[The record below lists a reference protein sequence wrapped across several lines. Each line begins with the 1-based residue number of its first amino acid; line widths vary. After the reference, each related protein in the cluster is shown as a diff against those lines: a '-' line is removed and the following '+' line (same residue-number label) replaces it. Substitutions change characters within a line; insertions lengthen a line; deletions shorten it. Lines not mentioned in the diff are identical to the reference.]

1 MTIKIDW
8 FHLVEAPTALLVSSK
23 WWETVSLWVKYLT
36 YAPQSDTRDRAEY
49 AYLVHKKG
57 GKNLIEQ

>member
-1 MTIKIDW
+1 MDW
-8 FHLVEAPTALLVSSK
+8 FHKADAPPALLVSSK

-36 YAPQSDTRDRAEY
+36 YAPPSDTRGRAEY